1 MNKLIKGA
9 VDTVPES
16 VKTII
21 EVEEVLPLP
30 EKDGVTWVEGLGIVA
45 LVLVVADAAKK
56 VRSCK
61 KK

>member
-1 MNKLIKGA
+1 MNKLIQGA

-21 EVEEVLPLP
+21 EVEEALPLP
-30 EKDGVTWVEGLGIVA
+30 EKDGVTWGEGLGIVG
-45 LVLVVADAAKK
+45 LVLIGAIAAKK
-56 VRSCK
+56 VRGCK

>member
-16 VKTII
+16 VKTVI

-30 EKDGVTWVEGLGIVA
+30 EKDGVTWIEGLGIVS
-45 LVLVVADAAKK
+45 LVVIVAIAAKK
-56 VRSCK
+56 ARCCK